1 MDNFKDFDG
10 EIDVDVDTD
19 LDLDAVDLDNL
30 TPEEIAELGLEDGVE
45 FGMIDGDLEDLEF
58 DDELI
63 DEELDGIK
71 LDEDFEDDIEL
82 DFEDWDE

>member
-63 DEELDGIK
+63 DEELDGIE
-71 LDEDFEDDIEL
+71 LDEDFEDGIEL
-82 DFEDWDE
+82 DFED

>member
-30 TPEEIAELGLEDGVE
+30 TSEEIAELGLEDGVE
-45 FGMIDGDLEDLEF
+45 FGMIDGDLEDLDF

-63 DEELDGIK
+63 DEELDGIE

-82 DFEDWDE
+82 DFED

>member
-10 EIDVDVDTD
+10 EIDADVDTD

-45 FGMIDGDLEDLEF
+45 CGMIDGDLEDLEF

-63 DEELDGIK
+63 DEELDGIE

-82 DFEDWDE
+82 DFED

>member
-82 DFEDWDE
+82 DFED

>member
-10 EIDVDVDTD
+10 EIDIDVDTD

-63 DEELDGIK
+63 DEELDGIE
-71 LDEDFEDDIEL
+71 LDEDFEDGIEL
-82 DFEDWDE
+82 DFEDWDG

>member
-19 LDLDAVDLDNL
+19 LGLDAVDLDNL

-63 DEELDGIK
+63 DEELDGIE
-71 LDEDFEDDIEL
+71 LGEDFEDGIEL
-82 DFEDWDE
+82 DFEE

>member
-10 EIDVDVDTD
+10 EIDIDVDTD
-19 LDLDAVDLDNL
+19 LGLDAVDLDNL

-63 DEELDGIK
+63 DEELDGIE

-82 DFEDWDE
+82 DFED

>member
-19 LDLDAVDLDNL
+19 LGLDAVDLDNL

-63 DEELDGIK
+63 DEELDGIE
-71 LDEDFEDDIEL
+71 LGEDFEDGIEL
-82 DFEDWDE
+82 DFEEWDE

>member
-30 TPEEIAELGLEDGVE
+30 NPEEIAELGLEDGVE
-45 FGMIDGDLEDLEF
+45 FGIIDGDLEDLEF

-63 DEELDGIK
+63 DEELDGIES
-71 LDEDFEDDIEL
+71 DEDFEDGIEL
-82 DFEDWDE
+82 DFED

>member
-30 TPEEIAELGLEDGVE
+30 TQEEIAELGLEDGVE

-63 DEELDGIK
+63 DEELDGIE

-82 DFEDWDE
+82 DFED

>member
-30 TPEEIAELGLEDGVE
+30 NPEEIAELGLEDGVE
-45 FGMIDGDLEDLEF
+45 FGIIDGDLEDLEF

-63 DEELDGIK
+63 DEELDGIES
-71 LDEDFEDDIEL
+71 DEYFEDGIEL

>member
-30 TPEEIAELGLEDGVE
+30 TQEEIAELGLEDGVE

-63 DEELDGIK
+63 DEELDGIE